1 MRPSPRP
8 LWRWIPAIL
17 FLPLFHVFGQNF
29 VAGAGLRAGAAIVL
43 HRRYV
48 QDAVLE
54 SIRRDEVTKFFAV
67 PTIYINLLAA
77 GLGPADLGSVGDEFS
92 AAATLPAEIGAR
104 RRDHPGRT
112 PNRS

>member
-1 MRPSPRP
+1 NSWATVHHCGFRPGDR
-8 LWRWIPAIL
+8 LIL

-29 VAGAGLRAGAAIVL
+29 VTNSGLRAGAAIVL

-54 SIRRDEVTKFFAV
+54 SIRRDEVTKFLAV

-77 GLGPADLGSVGDEFS
+77 GLEPPDLASLTYPLS
-92 AAATLPAEIGAR
+92 ASP
-104 RRDHPGRT
+104 
-112 PNRS
+112 